1 MRPRVEEQAKRNT
14 IIGIKADK
22 TTKAKIEYIAAAAGE
37 PTSTYIFN
45 LITANIEQFTKMTK
59 INWDEELQ
67 PKEGNEK

>member
-1 MRPRVEEQAKRNT
+1 MRPRVEESAKRNT

-22 TTKAKIEYIAAAAGE
+22 ITKAKIEYIADAAGE

-59 INWDEELQ
+59 INWDEELHM
-67 PKEGNEK
+67 KEGNEK